1 MLGEQGFNNNAD
13 NYWEGW
19 EPIRAYLEQERK
31 RAGWDVPAMKRVV
44 GHSDL
49 SRDHWTGKS
58 QWNFPPEDVYK
69 KLQAA
74 ARGNAFKREYDD
86 LKREFYATRAYFDNA
101 HDNMTDVWDF
111 PRVTG
116 DDRHGH
122 ATPKPVTMI
131 ERAIKSSCSTGGV
144 VYVPFGGTAPE
155 IVACQNLNRKCRA
168 VEISPAYCAVILQ
181 RMTDAFPGID
191 IERID

>member
-1 MLGEQGFNNNAD
+1 
-13 NYWEGW
+13 
-19 EPIRAYLEQERK
+19 
-31 RAGWDVPAMKRVV
+31 MKRVV